1 MNIEQAKQI
10 DLVAFLA
17 SIGHHP
23 QTIKGDKYWYNSP
36 LRNEA
41 KASFKVNK
49 VMNLWFDFGTGEGGN
64 IILLVKRMHNIND
77 VSQVLRIIEERTPAS
92 ASCHNKPPCKKE
104 DTTPVWQDVLIQ
116 PLRNE
121 VLFNY
126 AISRGIFPHIVFKY
140 CQEVSYTL
148 NNRRY
153 FLLGFPNDNGGY
165 ELRNAYFKGCMGT
178 KDVTFLKGGQTS
190 EDGKRVCLMFEGIFS
205 YMSYLVLVE
214 LGVFPKSDNEPS
226 DAIVLNSVANL
237 PKVLDKLVDYD
248 RIYTY
253 LDNDDAGKSATE
265 EIKGSYPD
273 KVKDFAIIYDFY
285 NDLNDY
291 LCDWLKD
298 KRENNNQVQ

>member
-36 LRNEA
+36 LRNET

-49 VMNLWFDFGTGEGGN
+49 AMNLWFDFGAGEGGN
-64 IILLVKRMHNIND
+64 IILLVKRMHNTDD
-77 VSQVLRIIEERTPAS
+77 VSVVLRIIEEHIPAS
-92 ASCHNKPPCKKE
+92 ACCHNKPPCKKV

-116 PLRNE
+116 PLKSKA
-121 VLFNY
+121 LFDY
-126 AISRGIFPHIVFKY
+126 AYSRGIFPHIVSKY
-140 CQEVSYTL
+140 CHEVSYTL

-153 FLLGFPNDNGGY
+153 FLLGFPNSTGGY

-178 KDVTFLKGGQTS
+178 KDITWLKGEPTS
-190 EDGKRVCLMFEGIFS
+190 EYGKRVCIIFDGMFSFLS
-205 YMSYLVLVE
+205 YFVLIE
-214 LGVFPKSDNEPS
+214 LGVLKVSKDEQLEV
-226 DAIVLNSVANL
+226 IVLNSVANL

-253 LDNDDAGKSATE
+253 LDNDDAGKKATQ

-298 KRENNNQVQ
+298 KRENSNQAQ